1 MSNAVKSFVKR
12 AAAAAIL
19 ATVLSSASFAGPMSG
34 SNECTIDEGYGRT
47 TTCDRGGA

>member
-34 SNECTIDEGYGRT
+34 SSVCVIDEGYGRT
-47 TTCDRGGA
+47 SPCDRGGA

>member
-1 MSNAVKSFVKR
+1 MSNAVKSFMKR

-19 ATVLSSASFAGPMSG
+19 ATVMANASFAGPMSG
-34 SNECTIDEGYGRT
+34 SHECTIDEGYGRT

>member
-19 ATVLSSASFAGPMSG
+19 ATVISSASFAGPVSG
-34 SNECTIDEGYGRT
+34 SSECTIDEGYGRT
-47 TTCDRGGA
+47 TNCHQSGA